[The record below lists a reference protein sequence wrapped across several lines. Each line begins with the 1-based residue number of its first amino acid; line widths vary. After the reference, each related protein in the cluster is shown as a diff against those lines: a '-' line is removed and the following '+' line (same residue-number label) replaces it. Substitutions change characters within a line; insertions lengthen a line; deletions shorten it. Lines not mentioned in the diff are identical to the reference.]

1 MAGQALVE
9 IIRWLTTLA
18 LLVSAEARKEQ
29 LFRSWENA
37 KADTRSLVVEF
48 TLERTDR
55 IRDEKHRFNGTFKL
69 LRTKKGELL
78 ASYALT
84 KPDSPGKPEWVGLLN
99 GGALYSLR
107 PDKKEAARFVPEDG
121 DVRLWLEEKFNPFAL
136 LLDKN
141 HARKEYRLNVT
152 RQDEW
157 YTYLEIKP
165 KTPPPSSG
173 WLADLKVQF
182 TRGRAVFMNKDS
194 KGVPR
199 DMPRQ
204 LWWEDLSGNHYKFE
218 IRRWRANPADGP
230 KVEEFTRPEDRPGWE
245 VYQPGALFPWRG
257 RRQPRDEKSL
267 PKVGFFFIVGND
279 TTPQNVFL
287 DLIPL
292 ESGQSFT
299 AADLRAAERRL
310 RLLRLLG
317 VRCSVEV
324 IDRDPDEEYKDMLVR
339 AKEPPLAWV
348 AGPAYRAV
356 SRQVGLLLGR

>member
-29 LFRSWENA
+29 LFRSWEKAN
-37 KADTRSLVVEF
+37 ADTRSLVVEF
-48 TLERTDR
+48 TLEQTDR
-55 IRDEKHRFNGTFKL
+55 IRDEKHRFNGTFKM

-78 ASYALT
+78 ASYTLT
-84 KPDSPGKPEWVGLLN
+84 KPDTPGNAEFVGLLN
-99 GGALYSLR
+99 GGALYLLR
-107 PDKKEAARFVPEDG
+107 PDKKEATRFVPEDG

-136 LLDKN
+136 LLDRN

-152 RQDEW
+152 RQDES
-157 YTYLEIKP
+157 YTYLDIKP
-165 KTPPPSSG
+165 RPRPPSGAWFEWTPS
-173 WLADLKVQF
+173 F
-182 TRGRAVFMNKDS
+182 ERGRAVFMNKES
-194 KGVPR
+194 KAIPR

-204 LWWEDLSGNHYKFE
+204 LWYQESTGNYSTFE

-245 VYQPGALFPWRG
+245 VHDLGALLRWG
-257 RRQPRDEKSL
+257 ARRQPRDEKSL
-267 PKVGFFFIVGND
+267 PKVGYFYIVGND
-279 TTPQNVFL
+279 TTPQDAFL

-292 ESGQSFT
+292 SPGQTFIE
-299 AADLRAAERRL
+299 ADLRAAERRL

-324 IDRDPDEEYKDMLVR
+324 IDRDPDEEYKDILVR
-339 AKEPPLAWV
+339 AKETPLAWV